1 MSKKIALIQNPG
13 LGEFKI
19 RDMNDDI
26 NRLMRLK
33 NAWEH
38 RIKTIGGPDYRRIA
52 PKQLDREG
60 REVSSNKGY
69 KYFGAAKDL
78 PGVRELFK
86 KSDEA
91 EVLRKARAELMKH
104 VDPGY
109 YGYIAEDN
117 RKMIEAEQEQE
128 KVAVAEAE
136 RKFAEEGPERIPKG
150 LLDDDGDIYKIEDDS
165 DDEGIETK
173 ESVVVGEDGERMV
186 IRHVMVPSQND
197 IEDMLL
203 ERKKQALR
211 EKYLGEEP

>member
-26 NRLMRLK
+26 NRLVRLK

-104 VDPGY
+104 VDAGY
-109 YGYIAEDN
+109 YGYIDEDN

-136 RKFAEEGPERIPKG
+136 RVIFLFLFHYSQINSSKFFFQ
-150 LLDDDGDIYKIEDDS
+150 IYKKFCFLFSNILS
-165 DDEGIETK
+165 FFSNYPSKNK
-173 ESVVVGEDGERMV
+173 EMGE
-186 IRHVMVPSQND
+186 
-197 IEDMLL
+197 
-203 ERKKQALR
+203 
-211 EKYLGEEP
+211 